1 MPLMVATTPLLTVAR
16 RPYASRVTTTAVLL
30 AAGGGTRFVGP
41 THKLLSILDGSPVFR
56 RSLDHVMSAGFD
68 HVVVVTGAVDLGLND
83 PALTIVHNQR
93 WEQGQAGSLQ
103 LAVAAAEERGSEYI
117 VVGLA
122 DQPFI
127 PASAWR
133 TIAAAETTSPIVVAT
148 YDGVRGPN
156 PVRLH
161 RSVWSHL
168 PTEGDEGAR
177 PLMRLHP
184 EWVHEVACEGS
195 AADIDTLED
204 LGSWTNF

>member
-1 MPLMVATTPLLTVAR
+1 MLP
-16 RPYASRVTTTAVLL
+16 RVTTTAVLL
-30 AAGGGTRFVGP
+30 AAGGGTRFRGP
-41 THKLLSILDGSPVFR
+41 THKLLSMLDGFSVFR
-56 RSLDHVMSAGFD
+56 RSLDHVVSAGFD
-68 HVVVVTGAVDLGLND
+68 HVVVVTGAVDLGTQD
-83 PALTIVHNQR
+83 PSVATVHNPL

-103 LAVAAAEERGSEYI
+103 LGVAAAKERDSEFI

-133 TIAAAETTSPIVVAT
+133 AIAAAETTSPIVVAT
-148 YDGVRGPN
+148 YDGERGPN

>member
-1 MPLMVATTPLLTVAR
+1 M
-16 RPYASRVTTTAVLL
+16 TTTAVLL
-30 AAGGGTRFVGP
+30 AAGGGTRFLGS
-41 THKLLSILDGSPVFR
+41 THKLLAIFDGLPVFR
-56 RSLDHVMSAGFD
+56 RSLDNVVAAGFE
-68 HVVVVTGAVDLGLND
+68 HVVVVTGAV
-83 PALTIVHNQR
+83 ALEIDEPNVRIVHNPQ
-93 WEQGQAGSLQ
+93 WLQGQAGSLHVA
-103 LAVAAAEERGSEYI
+103 LAAAEDLGSDFA

-133 TIAAAETTSPIVVAT
+133 AIATADSSAPIIVAT

-161 RSVWSHL
+161 RSVWQQL
-168 PTEGDEGAR
+168 PIDGDEGAR

-184 EWVHEVACEGS
+184 EWIDEVACEGS

>member
-1 MPLMVATTPLLTVAR
+1 MLSV
-16 RPYASRVTTTAVLL
+16 VTTSAVLL

-41 THKLLSILDGSPVFR
+41 THKLLSMLDGVAVFR
-56 RSLDHVMSAGFD
+56 RSLDHVLSAGFD
-68 HVVVVTGAVDLGLND
+68 HVVVVTGAVDLGLHD
-83 PALTIVHNQR
+83 PALTIVRNPR

-103 LAVAAAEERGSEYI
+103 LAVGAAKESDSEFI

-133 TIAAAETTSPIVVAT
+133 AVAAAETTSPIVVAT

-168 PTEGDEGAR
+168 PTDGDEGAR
-177 PLMRLHP
+177 PLMRLRP
-184 EWVHEVACEGS
+184 DWVHEVACEGS

>member
-1 MPLMVATTPLLTVAR
+1 MPLTVAITPLLTVAR

-30 AAGGGTRFVGP
+30 AAGGGTRFIGP

-56 RSLDHVMSAGFD
+56 HSLDHVMSAGFD
-68 HVVVVTGAVDLGLND
+68 RVVVVTGAVDLDTYD
-83 PALTIVHNQR
+83 PAVTTVHNPL

-103 LAVAAAEERGSEYI
+103 LAVAAANERDSEFI

-133 TIAAAETTSPIVVAT
+133 AVADAETASPIVVAT
-148 YDGVRGPN
+148 YNGVRGPN

-168 PTEGDEGAR
+168 PTDGDEGAR
-177 PLMRLHP
+177 QLMRLHP

>member
-1 MPLMVATTPLLTVAR
+1 MLG
-16 RPYASRVTTTAVLL
+16 RVTTTGVLL
-30 AAGGGTRFVGP
+30 AAGGGTRFFGP
-41 THKLLSILDGSPVFR
+41 THKLLALLNGVPVIR
-56 RSLDHVMSAGFD
+56 RSLDHILAAGFD
-68 HVVVVTGAVDLGLND
+68 HVVVVTGAVELGIHDLDLKS
-83 PALTIVHNQR
+83 AVTTVHNPR
-93 WEQGQAGSLQ
+93 WEEGQAGSLQ
-103 LAVAAAEERGSEYI
+103 LAVAAANERHSEFI

-133 TIAAAETTSPIVVAT
+133 AVAAAETTSQIVVAT

-161 RSVWSHL
+161 RSVWSQL
-168 PTEGDEGAR
+168 PIDGDEGAR
-177 PLMRLHP
+177 HLMRLHR